1 MAKALIAALAA
12 TLALGACTSSSDDVD
27 PTPNSTEVTTSET
40 TPEPTDDES
49 TEPTPTETPSPDGDR
64 EGGETEEPTPTE
76 SPDREYTPATEAS
89 KSENWPDITA
99 QALPAVVT
107 NDGTSL
113 TVEYDSD
120 GTGELEWHADGW
132 ADKAYEDG
140 SGFEIDLGTQRALQ
154 IWVSGIRYPQPDEE
168 FAFADETGSDG
179 PILSYDVSGP
189 FEGMH
194 SITIGADEDH
204 DYAVEVS
211 ENPLAITI
219 YLDAP

>member
-12 TLALGACTSSSDDVD
+12 TLALGACTSSSDD
-27 PTPNSTEVTTSET
+27 
-40 TPEPTDDES
+40 ES
-49 TEPTPTETPSPDGDR
+49 TEPTPTESPN
-64 EGGETEEPTPTE
+64 
-76 SPDREYTPATEAS
+76 REYTPATEAS
-89 KSENWPDITA
+89 KSENWPDISA
-99 QALPAVVT
+99 QALPAAVT